1 MIGYGI
7 VNSSVHEFCINQ
19 IIINFFNRSSFVLA
33 PYYMSIKILIG
44 HLDKSKNQKTYA
56 YFFQEKKT
64 TKNDLEDLKN
74 QKKIK
79 VIDNL
84 YELFLLEEYKLS
96 TKKTFSDTV
105 TIDEIK
111 SNEILFK
118 YFCSANIILDK
129 DYNFDLKTTDE
140 AIKEGYA
147 ALKELFTNL
156 FIEFLNNSKITTSS
170 SSGTKLFSIQ
180 TRLLYGKAGIY
191 GFKENFSSYYKG
203 LYDIESETK
212 KPAPL
217 VNEEDIPEQYKNLK
231 TKLDSIAKAIG
242 DDFTNL
248 PLLKNTLNSLTPQQK
263 CYFCSRRD
271 VLWTLKGGS
280 KVSAIAAIADD
291 LSGKDL
297 DTYLY
302 NILKCST
309 DFGYKNKEGSV
320 TGDSQDK
327 CIEYFEPELNTGTNF
342 GLPIVS
348 DGVFEEFYN
357 FFLITINKKYTDY
370 REDLKN
376 INSNIIKFYTDQ
388 SFLEQRNNYIDLLNN
403 QINVLEGS

>member
-1 MIGYGI
+1 M
-7 VNSSVHEFCINQ
+7 
-19 IIINFFNRSSFVLA
+19 
-33 PYYMSIKILIG
+33 
-44 HLDKSKNQKTYA
+44 
-56 YFFQEKKT
+56 
-64 TKNDLEDLKN
+64 
-74 QKKIK
+74 
-79 VIDNL
+79 

-96 TKKTFSDTV
+96 TKKTFSGEAA
-105 TIDEIK
+105 IDEIK

-118 YFCSANIILDK
+118 YFCSANIISDK

-191 GFKENFSSYYKG
+191 GFKENFSSYYTG

-217 VNEEDIPEQYKNLK
+217 VNEEVIPEQYKNLK

-242 DDFTNL
+242 DTGTNIE
-248 PLLKNTLNSLTPQQK
+248 LLTNTLDSMTKQQK
-263 CYFCSRRD
+263 CYLCSRKD
-271 VLWTLKGGS
+271 KLWFKGNQGI
-280 KVSAIAAIADD
+280 SAIGAI
-291 LSGKDL
+291 L
-297 DTYLY
+297 DEKFFSIEYTREEYLY
-302 NILKCST
+302 KYLKCT
-309 DFGYKNKEGSV
+309 EFGYKSEEGSV
-320 TGDSQDK
+320 EGDSQDK

-357 FFLITINKKYTDY
+357 FFLVTINKKLEGY
-370 REDLKN
+370 RKDLKN

-388 SFLEQRNNYIDLLNN
+388 SFLEQRDNYINLLNN